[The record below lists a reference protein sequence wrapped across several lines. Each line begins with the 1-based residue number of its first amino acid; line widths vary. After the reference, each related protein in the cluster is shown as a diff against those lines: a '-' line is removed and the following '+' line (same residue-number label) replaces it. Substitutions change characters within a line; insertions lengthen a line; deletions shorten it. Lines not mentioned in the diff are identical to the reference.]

1 MGCALCGMK
10 KESETEKTDNIGE
23 IGRVMSKMAGGEK
36 RPHQCC
42 LRRSEERGRDSKK
55 YQQ

>member
-1 MGCALCGMK
+1 VGCALCGMK